1 MDSPFFFFLF
11 ILKMPSIVPF
21 FTGAKQLTI
30 DIAEPVIY
38 LRGTAHDR
46 STQVLQGEV
55 SVVLTKPTLA
65 SQVVIRF
72 VGKSYMLWPEGK
84 IEDNIKTRY

>member
-1 MDSPFFFFLF
+1 
-11 ILKMPSIVPF
+11 MPSIVPF

-30 DIAEPVIY
+30 DLAEPVIY